1 MKRVLMLIMSFCMF
15 FTFNSFSAKIINKE
29 DASLFSKAS
38 KYSTSIDKNLIEAQ
52 TLGKTITNEDIERFS
67 VPKVKTDGNKYT
79 NQWSNYSISFDDKI
93 VVAHDYYDFNTEGIQ
108 YDFGVSFKDYS
119 RLAVYY
125 STLSRPIEQIAKKFA
140 PNSRINNVVVGGEVY
155 KHVQLD
161 EQYPYG
167 ILKYDYYLR
176 NVDNKL
182 MVIECF
188 HEKDSDVAPT
198 YISKFVKNS

>member
-140 PNSRINNVVVGGEVY
+140 PKSRINNVVVGGEVY

>member
-1 MKRVLMLIMSFCMF
+1 MKKNFILVLVFCMII
-15 FTFNSFSAKIINKE
+15 NSNVFAAKIINKE
-29 DASLFSKAS
+29 DASVFSKAS
-38 KYSTSIDKNLIEAQ
+38 KYSTTIDKNLIEAQ
-52 TLGKTITNEDIERFS
+52 ITGKTITNEDIERFQ
-67 VPKVKTDGNKYT
+67 VPKVKKEGNKYT
-79 NQWSNYSISFDDKI
+79 NTWSNYTISIDDSNT
-93 VVAHDYYDFNTEGIQ
+93 VARDYYDFNIEGVQ

-125 STLSRPIEQIAKKFA
+125 STLSRPLDQIAKRFA
-140 PNSRINNVVVGGEVY
+140 PKSRVSNVVVGGEVY

-188 HEKDSDVAPT
+188 HEKDSDIAPT
-198 YISKFVKNS
+198 YIQKFVKNS